1 VTRTVGIAAAVRDYE
16 AVTES
21 VDHLDDAVAVFTRLR
36 PRLFGIAYRMLSS
49 ATEAE
54 DLLQDVWVRWQTTDR
69 SVVVNPAAFLAATT
83 TRLAINAL
91 QSARVRR
98 ETYIGPWLPEPV
110 DTSADPYLGAERGE
124 ALEFAALMLME
135 KLTPNERAAY
145 VLREAFDYPYAQ
157 IADILRASEPGVR
170 QLVSRA
176 RKHIADERRR
186 PASPAAQKELLTSF
200 IAAARAGDMAA
211 LEQLFAADVTS
222 MSDGNG
228 MVRVSR
234 RPVTGVTRVAKFMTA
249 ISTWFWDDVEL
260 RWMTTNGQSSV
271 VVLRGG
277 KVACMLTVNG
287 SADGVEHVLWM
298 FNPDKIAA
306 ATRPA

>member
-1 VTRTVGIAAAVRDYE
+1 M
-16 AVTES
+16 
-21 VDHLDDAVAVFTRLR
+21 DHLDDAVAVFTRLR

-54 DLLQDVWVRWQTTDR
+54 DLV
-69 SVVVNPAAFLAATT
+69 
-83 TRLAINAL
+83 
-91 QSARVRR
+91 
-98 ETYIGPWLPEPV
+98 
-110 DTSADPYLGAERGE
+110 
-124 ALEFAALMLME
+124 
-135 KLTPNERAAY
+135 
-145 VLREAFDYPYAQ
+145 Q
-157 IADILRASEPGVR
+157 IADILRAREPGVR

-176 RKHIADERRR
+176 RKHIADERRQ
-186 PASPAAQKELLTSF
+186 PADPAAQKELLTSF

-228 MVRVSR
+228 MVRVSV
-234 RPVTGVTRVAKFMTA
+234 RPVTGVTRVARFMTA

-260 RWMTTNGQSSV
+260 QWMTTNGQSSV
-271 VVLRGG
+271 AVIRGG
-277 KVACMLTVNG
+277 KVACVLTVNG